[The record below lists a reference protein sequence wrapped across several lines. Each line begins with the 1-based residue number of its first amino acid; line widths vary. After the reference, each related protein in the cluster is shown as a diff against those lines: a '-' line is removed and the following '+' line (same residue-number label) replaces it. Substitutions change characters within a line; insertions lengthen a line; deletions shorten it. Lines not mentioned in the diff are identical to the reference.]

1 MDFTTAT
8 QDELTIEPA
17 LGDHGALPGHAG
29 LESASPAPGGGDG
42 GPSLLP
48 AYKSL
53 TSAVPGSG
61 MFSGSISET
70 SGMSLQCTKSAGL
83 WKLSPSPPW
92 TLKASEFASLH
103 YLACP
108 TLSPGIVV
116 WDEEGFQGR
125 RHEFTAEC
133 PSVLE
138 LGFETVRSLKVLSGA
153 WVGFEHAGFQGQQYV
168 LERGEYPSWD
178 AWSGNTS
185 YPAERLT
192 SFRPVA
198 CANHR
203 DSRLT
208 IFEQENF
215 LGRKG
220 ELSDDY
226 PSLQAMGWDG
236 NEVGSF
242 HVHSG
247 AWVCSQFPGY
257 RGFQYVLEC
266 DHHSGDYKH
275 FREWGS
281 HAQTFQVQ
289 SIRRIQQ

>member
-1 MDFTTAT
+1 MT
-8 QDELTIEPA
+8 
-17 LGDHGALPGHAG
+17 
-29 LESASPAPGGGDG
+29 
-42 GPSLLP
+42 
-48 AYKSL
+48 
-53 TSAVPGSG
+53 
-61 MFSGSISET
+61 
-70 SGMSLQCTKSAGL
+70 LQCTKSAGH
-83 WKLSPSPPW
+83 WKM
-92 TLKASEFASLH
+92 
-103 YLACP
+103 
-108 TLSPGIVV
+108 VV
-116 WDEEGFQGR
+116 WDEDGFQGR

-178 AWSGNTS
+178 AWGGNTA
-185 YPAERLT
+185 YPSERLT

-215 LGRKG
+215 LGKKG

-226 PSLQAMGWDG
+226 PSLQAMGWEG

-247 AWVCSQFPGY
+247 AWVSLPVSAI
-257 RGFQYVLEC
+257 RWES
-266 DHHSGDYKH
+266 DHPSACYKH
-275 FREWGS
+275 FREWGLS
-281 HAQTFQVQ
+281 PAPALQVQ
-289 SIRRIQQ
+289 SNPQDQ

>member
-1 MDFTTAT
+1 MPWMFVHHT
-8 QDELTIEPA
+8 
-17 LGDHGALPGHAG
+17 
-29 LESASPAPGGGDG
+29 
-42 GPSLLP
+42 LLREDQ
-48 AYKSL
+48 ANM
-53 TSAVPGSG
+53 T
-61 MFSGSISET
+61 
-70 SGMSLQCTKSAGL
+70 LQCTKSAGH
-83 WKLSPSPPW
+83 WRAYAVQDSPQS
-92 TLKASEFASLH
+92 TLLN
-103 YLACP
+103 YLVLEALEP
-108 TLSPGIVV
+108 NPEVHTSSFFPVQMVV

-168 LERGEYPSWD
+168 LERGEYPGWD
-178 AWSGNTS
+178 AWSGNTA

-236 NEVGSF
+236 TEVGSF
-242 HVHSG
+242 HVQSG

-257 RGFQYVLEC
+257 RGFQYVLES

-281 HAQTFQVQ
+281 HAHTFQVQ
-289 SIRRIQQ
+289 SVRRIQQ

>member
-1 MDFTTAT
+1 MPEGGD
-8 QDELTIEPA
+8 LTLSLPAEANAADASPPA
-17 LGDHGALPGHAG
+17 LRPVLAFV
-29 LESASPAPGGGDG
+29 SAPHLLSRSFASQ
-42 GPSLLP
+42 GPSPLS

-53 TSAVPGSG
+53 TSAGPRSG
-61 MFSGSISET
+61 LFSGSISI
-70 SGMSLQCTKSAGL
+70 A
-83 WKLSPSPPW
+83 
-92 TLKASEFASLH
+92 
-103 YLACP
+103 
-108 TLSPGIVV
+108 V

-153 WVGFEHAGFQGQQYV
+153 WVGFEHAGFRGQQYV

-178 AWSGNTS
+178 AWSGNTA

-192 SFRPVA
+192 SFRPVP

-208 IFEQENF
+208 IYEQENF

-220 ELSDDY
+220 ELNDDY
-226 PSLQAMGWDG
+226 PSLQAMGWEG

>member
-1 MDFTTAT
+1 MT
-8 QDELTIEPA
+8 
-17 LGDHGALPGHAG
+17 
-29 LESASPAPGGGDG
+29 
-42 GPSLLP
+42 
-48 AYKSL
+48 
-53 TSAVPGSG
+53 
-61 MFSGSISET
+61 
-70 SGMSLQCTKSAGL
+70 LQCTKSAGH
-83 WKLSPSPPW
+83 WK
-92 TLKASEFASLH
+92 
-103 YLACP
+103 
-108 TLSPGIVV
+108 IVV

-125 RHEFTAEC
+125 RHEFTTEC
-133 PSVLE
+133 P
-138 LGFETVRSLKVLSGA
+138 R
-153 WVGFEHAGFQGQQYV
+153 QQYV
-168 LERGEYPSWD
+168 LERGEYPCWD
-178 AWSGNTS
+178 AWSGNTA
-185 YPAERLT
+185 YPADRLT

-226 PSLQAMGWDG
+226 SSLQAMGWDG

-289 SIRRIQQ
+289 SVRRIQQ

>member
-1 MDFTTAT
+1 MA
-8 QDELTIEPA
+8 
-17 LGDHGALPGHAG
+17 
-29 LESASPAPGGGDG
+29 
-42 GPSLLP
+42 
-48 AYKSL
+48 
-53 TSAVPGSG
+53 
-61 MFSGSISET
+61 
-70 SGMSLQCTKSAGL
+70 LQCTKTAGH
-83 WKLSPSPPW
+83 WK
-92 TLKASEFASLH
+92 
-103 YLACP
+103 
-108 TLSPGIVV
+108 IVV

-153 WVGFEHAGFQGQQYV
+153 WVGFEHAGFRGQQY
-168 LERGEYPSWD
+168 
-178 AWSGNTS
+178 
-185 YPAERLT
+185 
-192 SFRPVA
+192 
-198 CANHR
+198 NHR

-208 IFEQENF
+208 IYEQENF

-220 ELSDDY
+220 ELNDDY
-226 PSLQAMGWDG
+226 PSLQAMGWEG

>member
-1 MDFTTAT
+1 MC
-8 QDELTIEPA
+8 
-17 LGDHGALPGHAG
+17 
-29 LESASPAPGGGDG
+29 S
-42 GPSLLP
+42 GPFLDR
-48 AYKSL
+48 ANM
-53 TSAVPGSG
+53 T
-61 MFSGSISET
+61 
-70 SGMSLQCTKSAGL
+70 LQCTKSAGH
-83 WKLSPSPPW
+83 WRM
-92 TLKASEFASLH
+92 
-103 YLACP
+103 
-108 TLSPGIVV
+108 VV

-168 LERGEYPSWD
+168 LERGEYPGWD
-178 AWSGNTS
+178 AWSGSTA

-236 NEVGSF
+236 TEVGSF
-242 HVHSG
+242 HVQCG

-257 RGFQYVLEC
+257 RGFQYVLES

-281 HAQTFQVQ
+281 HAHTFQPLPFLHFWDSSQTWGVQ
-289 SIRRIQQ
+289 CSFKPNASPHPHCDIALDDAYTSSGIHHFGTTALRG

>member
-1 MDFTTAT
+1 MC
-8 QDELTIEPA
+8 
-17 LGDHGALPGHAG
+17 AG
-29 LESASPAPGGGDG
+29 TFLDRANM
-42 GPSLLP
+42 
-48 AYKSL
+48 
-53 TSAVPGSG
+53 T
-61 MFSGSISET
+61 
-70 SGMSLQCTKSAGL
+70 LQCTKSAGH
-83 WKLSPSPPW
+83 WRM
-92 TLKASEFASLH
+92 
-103 YLACP
+103 
-108 TLSPGIVV
+108 VV

-153 WVGFEHAGFQGQQYV
+153 WVGFEHAGFQGQQSV
-168 LERGEYPSWD
+168 LERGEYPAWD
-178 AWSGNTS
+178 AWSGNTA

-220 ELSDDY
+220 ELNDDY
-226 PSLQAMGWDG
+226 PSLQAMGWDST
-236 NEVGSF
+236 EVGSF
-242 HVHSG
+242 HVQSG

-257 RGFQYVLEC
+257 RGFQYVLES

-281 HAQTFQVQ
+281 HAHTFQVQ
-289 SIRRIQQ
+289 SVRRIQQ

>member
-1 MDFTTAT
+1 MNACWFLTPFPLAFSGNGCVGADTGLGLGHQEGAKRMDSVQKLRRNDLPQVT
-8 QDELTIEPA
+8 QLGRVKFWDA
-17 LGDHGALPGHAG
+17 LS
-29 LESASPAPGGGDG
+29 SAHSPAPIWSPMELMKEAGNM
-42 GPSLLP
+42 
-48 AYKSL
+48 
-53 TSAVPGSG
+53 T
-61 MFSGSISET
+61 
-70 SGMSLQCTKSAGL
+70 LQCTKSAGH
-83 WKLSPSPPW
+83 WK
-92 TLKASEFASLH
+92 
-103 YLACP
+103 
-108 TLSPGIVV
+108 IVV

-168 LERGEYPSWD
+168 LERGEYPCWD
-178 AWSGNTS
+178 AWSGNTA
-185 YPAERLT
+185 YPSDRLT

-289 SIRRIQQ
+289 SVRRIQQ

>member
-1 MDFTTAT
+1 
-8 QDELTIEPA
+8 
-17 LGDHGALPGHAG
+17 
-29 LESASPAPGGGDG
+29 
-42 GPSLLP
+42 
-48 AYKSL
+48 
-53 TSAVPGSG
+53 
-61 MFSGSISET
+61 MFSGSISV
-70 SGMSLQCTKSAGL
+70 SPSMSLQCTKSAGH
-83 WKLSPSPPW
+83 WK
-92 TLKASEFASLH
+92 
-103 YLACP
+103 
-108 TLSPGIVV
+108 IVV

-215 LGRKG
+215 LGKKG

-242 HVHSG
+242 HVNSG
-247 AWVCSQFPGY
+247 AWVGSQFPGY

>member
-1 MDFTTAT
+1 MMTGQKTRRWHGWQMEREGEAWARA
-8 QDELTIEPA
+8 A
-17 LGDHGALPGHAG
+17 LCPQ
-29 LESASPAPGGGDG
+29 PRNIWTP
-42 GPSLLP
+42 
-48 AYKSL
+48 
-53 TSAVPGSG
+53 
-61 MFSGSISET
+61 SGSFPRPNR
-70 SGMSLQCTKSAGL
+70 KSAPRTRGVRP
-83 WKLSPSPPW
+83 SPS
-92 TLKASEFASLH
+92 SLCRKPAAW
-103 YLACP
+103 LCSAP
-108 TLSPGIVV
+108 RQQDT
-116 WDEEGFQGR
+116 GR
-125 RHEFTAEC
+125 
-133 PSVLE
+133 
-138 LGFETVRSLKVLSGA
+138 
-153 WVGFEHAGFQGQQYV
+153 WVGFEHAGFRGQQYV

-178 AWSGNTS
+178 AWSGNTA

-192 SFRPVA
+192 SFRPVP

-208 IFEQENF
+208 IYEQENF

-220 ELSDDY
+220 ELNDDY
-226 PSLQAMGWDG
+226 PSLQAMGWEG

>member
-1 MDFTTAT
+1 
-8 QDELTIEPA
+8 
-17 LGDHGALPGHAG
+17 
-29 LESASPAPGGGDG
+29 
-42 GPSLLP
+42 
-48 AYKSL
+48 
-53 TSAVPGSG
+53 
-61 MFSGSISET
+61 MFSGSVS
-70 SGMSLQCTKSAGL
+70 
-83 WKLSPSPPW
+83 
-92 TLKASEFASLH
+92 
-103 YLACP
+103 
-108 TLSPGIVV
+108 IVV
-116 WDEEGFQGR
+116 WDEDNFQGR

-168 LERGEYPSWD
+168 LERGEYPCWD

>member
-1 MDFTTAT
+1 MT
-8 QDELTIEPA
+8 
-17 LGDHGALPGHAG
+17 
-29 LESASPAPGGGDG
+29 
-42 GPSLLP
+42 
-48 AYKSL
+48 
-53 TSAVPGSG
+53 
-61 MFSGSISET
+61 
-70 SGMSLQCTKSAGL
+70 LQCTTSAGH
-83 WKLSPSPPW
+83 WKV
-92 TLKASEFASLH
+92 
-103 YLACP
+103 
-108 TLSPGIVV
+108 VV
-116 WDEEGFQGR
+116 WDEESFQGW
-125 RHEFTAEC
+125 RHEFTSEC

-178 AWSGNTS
+178 AWSGNTA
-185 YPAERLT
+185 YPTQRLT
-192 SFRPVA
+192 SFRPLA

-236 NEVGSF
+236 NGVGSC

-266 DHHSGDYKH
+266 DRHSGDYKH
-275 FREWGS
+275 FRELGS
-281 HAQTFQVQ
+281 QAQTFQVQ

>member
-1 MDFTTAT
+1 MF
-8 QDELTIEPA
+8 
-17 LGDHGALPGHAG
+17 PG
-29 LESASPAPGGGDG
+29 P
-42 GPSLLP
+42 
-48 AYKSL
+48 
-53 TSAVPGSG
+53 
-61 MFSGSISET
+61 IS
-70 SGMSLQCTKSAGL
+70 M
-83 WKLSPSPPW
+83 
-92 TLKASEFASLH
+92 
-103 YLACP
+103 
-108 TLSPGIVV
+108 VV
-116 WDEEGFQGR
+116 WDEDGFQGR

-153 WVGFEHAGFQGQQYV
+153 WVGFEHAGFQGQQYI

-178 AWSGNTS
+178 AWGGNTA

-215 LGRKG
+215 LGKKG

-226 PSLQAMGWDG
+226 PSLQAMGWEG

-281 HAQTFQVQ
+281 HAPTFQVQ

>member
-1 MDFTTAT
+1 MSLTVKSNGTTCSRPGKAGRGAGT
-8 QDELTIEPA
+8 PA
-17 LGDHGALPGHAG
+17 SGRPAPHPGPGSSPHGATACHAG
-29 LESASPAPGGGDG
+29 DV
-42 GPSLLP
+42 LP
-48 AYKSL
+48 ASYK
-53 TSAVPGSG
+53 
-61 MFSGSISET
+61 
-70 SGMSLQCTKSAGL
+70 
-83 WKLSPSPPW
+83 
-92 TLKASEFASLH
+92 
-103 YLACP
+103 
-108 TLSPGIVV
+108 IVV

-178 AWSGNTS
+178 AWSGNTA
-185 YPAERLT
+185 YPADRLT

-215 LGRKG
+215 LGKKG

-257 RGFQYVLEC
+257 RGFQYVLE
-266 DHHSGDYKH
+266 SGDYKH

-281 HAQTFQVQ
+281 
-289 SIRRIQQ
+289 

>member
-1 MDFTTAT
+1 MLSRIPRSTL
-8 QDELTIEPA
+8 LTHLA
-17 LGDHGALPGHAG
+17 L
-29 LESASPAPGGGDG
+29 E
-42 GPSLLP
+42 
-48 AYKSL
+48 
-53 TSAVPGSG
+53 
-61 MFSGSISET
+61 M
-70 SGMSLQCTKSAGL
+70 
-83 WKLSPSPPW
+83 
-92 TLKASEFASLH
+92 
-103 YLACP
+103 
-108 TLSPGIVV
+108 VV

-168 LERGEYPSWD
+168 LERGDYPGWD
-178 AWSGNTS
+178 AWGGNTA

-220 ELSDDY
+220 ELNDDY

-236 NEVGSF
+236 TEVGSF
-242 HVHSG
+242 HVQSG

-257 RGFQYVLEC
+257 RGFQYILES

-281 HAQTFQVQ
+281 HAHTFQVQ
-289 SIRRIQQ
+289 SVRRIQQ